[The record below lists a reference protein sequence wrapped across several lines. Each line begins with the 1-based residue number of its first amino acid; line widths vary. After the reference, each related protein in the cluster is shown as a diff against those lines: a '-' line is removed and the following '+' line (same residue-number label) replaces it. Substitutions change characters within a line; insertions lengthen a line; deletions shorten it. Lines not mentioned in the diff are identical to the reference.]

1 MDYISIK
8 KAADQWGVSEVVA
21 RKYCRDRRVPGAV
34 LQNGTWMIPA
44 NAKKPAK
51 LVGRRPTEKISALGK
66 KLRSQRRKKNPHGL
80 YDYVMIN
87 FTYSSCRMASNRLTR
102 NQIEDIYRKG
112 KLCQIFEPTK
122 VSDMVEAMNHCVC
135 IDYIL
140 DHAGEPLSHK
150 LIMQLHYLLMFGT
163 VDHRK
168 KLVKPGV
175 YRSEGVLR
183 RNRDVPPAEEID
195 KRLKELIREYEGSHE
210 IGMEEIL
217 DFHVRFEQ
225 IVPFE
230 DGNGRVGRLIMFK
243 ECLRQDVT
251 PFIIDD
257 KRRTQYL
264 AGLKDWPDYRLTL
277 IDVATVAQE
286 RFELQI
292 AHQKLRDPRWSH
304 AEDYEENDDEEEDLC
319 NEQFE

>member
-1 MDYISIK
+1 MDYIPIK
-8 KAADQWGVSEVVA
+8 KAADRWGVSEVVA
-21 RKYCRDRRVPGAV
+21 RKYCRDRRVPGAI
-34 LQNGTWMIPA
+34 LQNGSWMIPI
-44 NAKKPAK
+44 NAKKPDKIVNRRSAEK
-51 LVGRRPTEKISALGK
+51 LSLVGR
-66 KLRSQRRKKNPHGL
+66 KLRSQKSKKNPHGL

-87 FTYSSCRMASNRLTR
+87 FTYSSCRLASNRLTR

-112 KLCQIFEPTK
+112 KICQIFEPTK

-168 KLVKPGV
+168 KLVTPGV
-175 YRSEGVLR
+175 YRREGALR
-183 RNRDVPPAEEID
+183 RNRIVPPAEEID
-195 KRLKELIREYEGSHE
+195 KRLKELIRVYENGRE

-230 DGNGRVGRLIMFK
+230 DGNGRIGRLIMFK
-243 ECLRQDVT
+243 ECLRQCVT

-257 KRRTQYL
+257 KRRSQYL

-277 IDVATVAQE
+277 MGVVSVAQE

-292 AHQKLRDPRWSH
+292 AHQKLRDPRWYHVDSN
-304 AEDYEENDDEEEDLC
+304 DEEEEEDLDD
-319 NEQFE
+319 ELFE